1 MIVKQPVSRTLARA
15 FFAII
20 ALSLLTS
27 AIALFTLASSQRDA
41 EAINLAGS
49 LRMQSY
55 RLGYDMQRGNADLL
69 AHRQAWQHTLN
80 APALLTLK
88 SWYVPDEV
96 QQRYHLLQLAW
107 QGVDEKLAQGENCG
121 LQR

>member
-69 AHRQAWQHTLN
+69 VHRQAWQQTLN

-96 QQRYHLLQLAW
+96 QQRYHLLQLA
-107 QGVDEKLAQGENCG
+107 
-121 LQR
+121 

>member
-1 MIVKQPVSRTLARA
+1 MIVKQPVSRSLARA

-55 RLGYDMQRGNADLL
+55 RLGYDIQRGSADLL
-69 AHRQAWQHTLN
+69 PHRQAWQQTLN
-80 APALLTLK
+80 APAC
-88 SWYVPDEV
+88 SP
-96 QQRYHLLQLAW
+96 
-107 QGVDEKLAQGENCG
+107 
-121 LQR
+121 

>member
-41 EAINLAGS
+41 EAINLAG
-49 LRMQSY
+49 
-55 RLGYDMQRGNADLL
+55 
-69 AHRQAWQHTLN
+69 
-80 APALLTLK
+80 
-88 SWYVPDEV
+88 
-96 QQRYHLLQLAW
+96 
-107 QGVDEKLAQGENCG
+107 
-121 LQR
+121 